1 MTNNAARPP
10 DAVAAHLNRLGIEAG
25 RDDVVT
31 SAQAA
36 ARILLG
42 VVGPDTRVLALA
54 GPGGHLALE
63 EYGLQPVSSVE
74 DDPEAVLTGYGPDLT
89 WREVMRAAIL
99 IRTGV
104 PWVAS
109 NADLTLPTTDGLG
122 PGHGALVR
130 LLSDFAGR
138 QPLIAGKPHRG
149 LFDEVL
155 ARTDGRAPLMVGDR
169 LDTDIRGAA
178 AAGIDSLLV
187 LTGVTGLARAGVRRP
202 ADRPSYVSS
211 DLGGLLRPHPP
222 VTRSR
227 GRWESGG
234 WMAEVRAGSCRSPVA
249 GTSTPGG
256 ARWLRPRGST
266 WTRPPAPRT
275 RPAVVPPA

>member
-1 MTNNAARPP
+1 MLKSTPDPLGHSHDLVMLDLDGVLYQGENAVPGAAEALAALRPQRMRTAFVTNNAARPP
-10 DAVAAHLNRLGIEAG
+10 EAVAAHLNRLGIEAG

-54 GPGGHLALE
+54 GPGVHLALE

-89 WREVMRAAIL
+89 WKQVMRAAIL

-109 NADLTLPTTDGLG
+109 NVDLTLPTAYGLG

-138 QPLIAGKPHRG
+138 QAPGRGQAASRPLRRSTRSHRWSS
-149 LFDEVL
+149 
-155 ARTDGRAPLMVGDR
+155 ATDGG
-169 LDTDIRGAA
+169 
-178 AAGIDSLLV
+178 
-187 LTGVTGLARAGVRRP
+187 
-202 ADRPSYVSS
+202 
-211 DLGGLLRPHPP
+211 
-222 VTRSR
+222 
-227 GRWESGG
+227 
-234 WMAEVRAGSCRSPVA
+234 
-249 GTSTPGG
+249 
-256 ARWLRPRGST
+256 
-266 WTRPPAPRT
+266 
-275 RPAVVPPA
+275 